1 MQIQQNQERFSKQK
15 CIYVCINVCLV
26 LDTCI
31 RERNTLKK
39 KPIKR
44 YNLRYLG

>member
-15 CIYVCINVCLV
+15 CICVCINVCLFV
-26 LDTCI
+26 DICM
-31 RERNTLKK
+31 REGNTLKK